1 MTDEELQS
9 YLDDNG
15 YPPHVVEGGRPGLIR
30 RYREFVAE
38 VERGYDYSLQ
48 SYRNDLDGRAL
59 IHMAE
64 ADDDVADEDQRLSA
78 ALSHTEVRVW
88 ESSAGDPFWDFGY
101 PANARGTLLRH
112 LIGAGLITEESLHER
127 DQT

>member
-1 MTDEELQS
+1 MTEEELQS

-15 YPPHVVEGGRPGLIR
+15 YPPHVVEGGKAGLIR
-30 RYREFVAE
+30 RYREFVSE

-59 IHMAE
+59 IHMAD
-64 ADDDVADEDQRLSA
+64 ADDDVAIEDQRLTD
-78 ALSHTEVRVW
+78 ALQHTEVRVW

-101 PANARGTLLRH
+101 PSNIRGMLLRN
-112 LIGAGLITEESLHER
+112 LASAGLIAGELPPER
-127 DQT
+127 DRS